1 MVWIPQKVKPKAYHR
16 AQSQGRGGGVG
27 GNEVSDFS
35 HMKLVRIQLELAM
48 TRATT
53 LSKALGRMRPGRS
66 EAAHQRCL
74 IQRTKVKVES
84 ENL

>member
-1 MVWIPQKVKPKAYHR
+1 M
-16 AQSQGRGGGVG
+16 
-27 GNEVSDFS
+27 SDYI

-53 LSKALGRMRPGRS
+53 LSKALGRLGPARS

-74 IQRTKVKVES
+74 IQRSKAKVES